1 MVVIYKQSPSKL
13 TDRRIDPWHY
23 QPSFEKQINKIA
35 KNLGNLSLESVIDS
49 EHGVS
54 SGATPLGANYL
65 EKGRVRFYRT
75 SEVDEMFL
83 VSEEAVYITDED
95 DEKLKRSRLI
105 EGDILL
111 TITGAKFGKSAV
123 VGADHLPGNI
133 SQHSVRFKP
142 SSEKIDS
149 HFLVA
154 YLNCPTGQ
162 IAIWR
167 EAYGA
172 TRPAIDFPS
181 IRALIIPKVEL
192 DAQKYIGDK
201 VRQAEQLRAWAKEL
215 ESEIEQVL
223 NTSEYLVSCNI
234 PDTKISHPTLNDLS
248 NRLDPKY
255 YNSKAIAVE
264 RFTKKSGTLLGSL
277 IKSIANGFE
286 ERNFVNEGVP
296 YITVTE
302 VSSGRLNVQN
312 APQIGSDISIP
323 SKATIHERCVLV
335 VRTGSIGTAIKV
347 NMLDKGCVISSHLIR
362 LEFEEEETAAAVSV
376 FLNST
381 AGKILLHKISYGAVQ
396 PQIGQ
401 EELLALYIP
410 DYVLNKKTTC
420 LTLLE
425 NYELTTRASKSL
437 IRTAKTLVEA
447 LIEGQLTE
455 EQLIKAQQALEDGDN
470 TLDKAILSKLS
481 NKGYA
486 VEGAAPL
493 FSDIDELYSLLASAN
508 AAADSED

>member
-1 MVVIYKQSPSKL
+1 MYTVRVLSEID
-13 TDRRIDPWHY
+13 DRLDAEYYNP
-23 QPSFEKQINKIA
+23 EALVTINKM
-35 KNLGNLSLESVIDS
+35 E
-49 EHGVS
+49 
-54 SGATPLGANYL
+54 T
-65 EKGRVRFYRT
+65 KGSITTFG
-75 SEVDEMFL
+75 SL
-83 VSEEAVYITDED
+83 VSEGYRVVYHGTDSTNG
-95 DEKLKRSRLI
+95 LKDNETLPFLSPTQIDKDGAISFENTDRLPI
-105 EGDILL
+105 YYKDKYPKGLGSVGEILVEVK
-111 TITGAKFGKSAV
+111 GNVSK
-123 VGADHLPGNI
+123 VGIIPRDFPKNLMI
-133 SQHSVRFKP
+133 SGSLYKATLDATRA
-142 SSEKIDS
+142 DS
-149 HFLVA
+149 HYILAFLKSKHGQTLKNRLTSNTIINYIA
-154 YLNCPTGQ
+154 KDALYSIPIIELN
-162 IAIWR
+162 AI
-167 EAYGA
+167 
-172 TRPAIDFPS
+172 T
-181 IRALIIPKVEL
+181 
-192 DAQKYIGDK
+192 QKYIGDK
-201 VRQAEQLRAWAKEL
+201 VRQAEELRAWAKEL

-223 NTSEYLVSCNI
+223 NTSEYLVACNT

-255 YNSKAIAVE
+255 YDSKAIAVE

-302 VSSGRLNVQN
+302 VSSGRLNVQD

-323 SKATIHERCVLV
+323 SKAIIHERCVLV

-347 NMLDKGCVISSHLIR
+347 NILDKGCVISSHLIR

-455 EQLIKAQQALEDGDN
+455 GQLIKAQQALEDGDN

-481 NKGYA
+481 SEGYA
-486 VEGAAPL
+486 VEGATPL
-493 FSDIDELYSLLASAN
+493 FSDIDELYSLLASAT

>member
-1 MVVIYKQSPSKL
+1 MFNLRISPRILEHRLDSGFYNPTGLKATELLEKNMMVLPLSALVDQSRTITNGVRGPDWENTKYKLIRLQDCENWQVNHQNAASISLLQFKENKRCKLNINDIVVAIGGYVGNAAVLTEDCYAVIGQHSAILPSP
-13 TDRRIDPWHY
+13 
-23 QPSFEKQINKIA
+23 
-35 KNLGNLSLESVIDS
+35 ESQNIDS
-49 EHGVS
+49 
-54 SGATPLGANYL
+54 
-65 EKGRVRFYRT
+65 RF
-75 SEVDEMFL
+75 
-83 VSEEAVYITDED
+83 
-95 DEKLKRSRLI
+95 
-105 EGDILL
+105 LL
-111 TITGAKFGKSAV
+111 
-123 VGADHLPGNI
+123 
-133 SQHSVRFKP
+133 
-142 SSEKIDS
+142 
-149 HFLVA
+149 A
-154 YLNCPTGQ
+154 YLNSR
-162 IAIWR
+162 IAESIFNR
-167 EAYGA
+167 YVSGTVQAGINLEDL
-172 TRPAIDFPS
+172 RDLPAPVVDTT
-181 IRALIIPKVEL
+181 
-192 DAQKYIGDK
+192 AQKYIGDK
-201 VRQAEQLRAWAKEL
+201 VRQAEQLRTSAKEL

-223 NTSEYLVSCNI
+223 NTSEYLVACNT

-255 YNSKAIAVE
+255 YDSKAIAVE

-286 ERNFVNEGVP
+286 ERNFVNKGVP

-302 VSSGRLNVQN
+302 VSSGRLNVQD

-323 SKATIHERCVLV
+323 SKAIIHERCVLV

-347 NMLDKGCVISSHLIR
+347 NTLDKGCVISSHLIR

-455 EQLIKAQQALEDGDN
+455 EQLIQAQQALDDGDN

-481 NKGYA
+481 SEGYA

-493 FSDIDELYSLLASAN
+493 FSDIDELYRLLASAN
-508 AAADSED
+508 AADDSED

>member
-1 MVVIYKQSPSKL
+1 MFYRKISVDSLNTKRLDSDFYRPEYLVIDEVLSHLNCVKLGSIGHFFTGPFGSKL
-13 TDRRIDPWHY
+13 
-23 QPSFEKQINKIA
+23 PSSLYVEEGIPLFRVTNVGQFEVITESFVH
-35 KNLGNLSLESVIDS
+35 LSPKSHEELK
-49 EHGVS
+49 
-54 SGATPLGANYL
+54 A
-65 EKGRVRFYRT
+65 
-75 SEVDEMFL
+75 SEVLPSDL
-83 VSEEAVYITDED
+83 
-95 DEKLKRSRLI
+95 LI
-105 EGDILL
+105 VK
-111 TITGAKFGKSAV
+111 AS
-123 VGADHLPGNI
+123 VG
-133 SQHSVRFKP
+133 
-142 SSEKIDS
+142 EKICKVPESLPKANITQHIIAVRPKS
-149 HFLVA
+149 HIDIDYISTFLFSYYGVGQLQRYSLGSIIQ
-154 YLNCPTGQ
+154 YLGVTDTKNVNLYYPH
-162 IAIWR
+162 
-167 EAYGA
+167 
-172 TRPAIDFPS
+172 
-181 IRALIIPKVEL
+181 LV
-192 DAQKYIGDK
+192 AQKYIGDK

-223 NTSEYLVSCNI
+223 NTSEYLVACNT

-255 YNSKAIAVE
+255 YDSKAIAVE

-302 VSSGRLNVQN
+302 VSSGRLNVQD

-323 SKATIHERCVLV
+323 SKAIIHERCVLV

-347 NMLDKGCVISSHLIR
+347 NILDKGCVISSHLIR

-481 NKGYA
+481 NEGYA
-486 VEGAAPL
+486 IEGATPL
-493 FSDIDELYSLLASAN
+493 FSDIDELYRLLASAT
-508 AAADSED
+508 AADSED

>member
-1 MVVIYKQSPSKL
+1 MFAKRYNPNELIDILAAPSYSPEIIEYVKKVESEPLLSQFLAQKPKLGITGSIAKDYVTKEHTDAVPYVSTKQVKGLHAHIDDAKYISKEA
-13 TDRRIDPWHY
+13 DIEWANCRVEDGSII
-23 QPSFEKQINKIA
+23 INKSGNVGAAAVLCCAPYKYANSVSDIINIKLLQNA
-35 KNLGNLSLESVIDS
+35 TIDKDYLVVYLNSPYGQKQLQRLSGGAIFSHVSLHAISDIRIYHANLS
-49 EHGVS
+49 
-54 SGATPLGANYL
+54 T
-65 EKGRVRFYRT
+65 
-75 SEVDEMFL
+75 
-83 VSEEAVYITDED
+83 
-95 DEKLKRSRLI
+95 
-105 EGDILL
+105 
-111 TITGAKFGKSAV
+111 
-123 VGADHLPGNI
+123 
-133 SQHSVRFKP
+133 
-142 SSEKIDS
+142 
-149 HFLVA
+149 
-154 YLNCPTGQ
+154 
-162 IAIWR
+162 
-167 EAYGA
+167 
-172 TRPAIDFPS
+172 
-181 IRALIIPKVEL
+181 
-192 DAQKYIGDK
+192 QKYIGDK

-223 NTSEYLVSCNI
+223 NTSEYLVACNT

-255 YNSKAIAVE
+255 YDSKAIAVE

-302 VSSGRLNVQN
+302 VSSGRLNVQD

-323 SKATIHERCVLV
+323 SKAIIHERCVLV

-347 NMLDKGCVISSHLIR
+347 NILDKGCVISSHLIR

-455 EQLIKAQQALEDGDN
+455 DKLIQAQQALEDGDN
-470 TLDKAILSKLS
+470 ALDKAILSKLS
-481 NKGYA
+481 SEGYA

-493 FSDIDELYSLLASAN
+493 FSDIDELYRLLASAN
-508 AAADSED
+508 AADIED

>member
-35 KNLGNLSLESVIDS
+35 KNLGNLSLESVINS

-75 SEVDEMFL
+75 SEVEEMFL

-223 NTSEYLVSCNI
+223 NTSEYLVACNT
-234 PDTKISHPTLNDLS
+234 PDAKISHPTLNDLS

-255 YNSKAIAVE
+255 YDSKAIAVE

-302 VSSGRLNVQN
+302 VSSGRLNVQD

-323 SKATIHERCVLV
+323 SKAIIHERCVLV

-347 NMLDKGCVISSHLIR
+347 NILDKGCVISSHLIR

-455 EQLIKAQQALEDGDN
+455 EQLIQAQQALEDGDN
-470 TLDKAILSKLS
+470 TLDKTILSKLS
-481 NKGYA
+481 SEGYA
-486 VEGAAPL
+486 VEGATPL
-493 FSDIDELYSLLASAN
+493 FSDIDELYRLLASAT
-508 AAADSED
+508 AADSED

>member
-1 MVVIYKQSPSKL
+1 MSVDTLRETFHINRISNFYLQDFLTAQTYRPEITAAKKHILGLNNCTLQSVCTKL
-13 TDRRIDPWHY
+13 IQQGKSPKY
-23 QPSFEKQINKIA
+23 S
-35 KNLGNLSLESVIDS
+35 S
-49 EHGVS
+49 EGLKCLKPRN
-54 SGATPLGANYL
+54 TN
-65 EKGRVRFYRT
+65 T
-75 SEVDEMFL
+75 ML
-83 VSEEAVYITDED
+83 VSID
-95 DEKLKRSRLI
+95 DIDWIDISTKEKIQNQKVSY
-105 EGDILL
+105 GDILITRSGSG
-111 TITGAKFGKSAV
+111 TIGRASIYPYKDDNV
-123 VGADHLPGNI
+123 YVNDHLFI
-133 SQHSVRFKP
+133 VRP
-142 SSEKIDS
+142 DRADS
-149 HFLVA
+149 HYVCS
-154 YLNCPTGQ
+154 YLGSYFGQRLLEAGISGSTGQ
-162 IAIWR
+162 LNLSNQHIK
-167 EAYGA
+167 
-172 TRPAIDFPS
+172 S
-181 IRALIIPKVEL
+181 IRLFEPDINI
-192 DAQKYIGDK
+192 QKYIGDK

-223 NTSEYLVSCNI
+223 NTSEYLVACNT

-255 YNSKAIAVE
+255 YDSKAIAVE

-302 VSSGRLNVQN
+302 VSSGRLNVQD

-347 NMLDKGCVISSHLIR
+347 NMLDKGCAISSHLIR

-425 NYELTTRASKSL
+425 NYELTTRASESL

-447 LIEGQLTE
+447 LIESQLTE
-455 EQLIKAQQALEDGDN
+455 EQLIQAQQTLEDGDN

-481 NKGYA
+481 NEGYA

-493 FSDIDELYSLLASAN
+493 FSDIDELYRLLASAN
-508 AAADSED
+508 AADDSED